1 MNNFHE
7 ALVSAKDMF
16 EKNQYPPP
24 FYEPIVENTISK
36 MFSKKIN
43 KLQSPNRM
51 KRRRK
56 SERKTGTSHSV
67 DGI

>member
-1 MNNFHE
+1 
-7 ALVSAKDMF
+7 MF

-24 FYEPIVENTISK
+24 FLEPIDENAISK
-36 MFSKKIN
+36 MFTKKNQQATVAEQN
-43 KLQSPNRM
+43 K
-51 KRRRK
+51 KRRK